1 MGQGAVMRITVW
13 LLAALMLAGCGSSRA
28 VRDVQP
34 QGFLGDYSRLT
45 PGASGEA
52 ALRYVNPDVDWAAYD
67 KVIVA
72 PVTVWASSGTTAV
85 PEQDLKN
92 AADYLYAQLRDQL
105 GKDFQLVDQPGPG
118 TLRVAAALTD
128 AEPANQT
135 MVVVSSVVPMA
146 AAVSGSYEYIT
157 GKPTFQGQAAVEAK
171 ITDAASGEV
180 LAEAVDRR
188 MGGRALN
195 SAANK
200 WTDVDNILGY
210 WAQQTRFRLCELQER
225 TGCVRPQTGGL

>member
-1 MGQGAVMRITVW
+1 MEMQMEPVVN
-13 LLAALMLAGCGSSRA
+13 LQPDLAAKRKKNRLLTAEMLIPSMWQA
-28 VRDVQP
+28 VRMLNPSIMARNPVM
-34 QGFLGDYSRLT
+34 FVTELGAILT
-45 PGASGEA
+45 
-52 ALRYVNPDVDWAAYD
+52 
-67 KVIVA
+67 
-72 PVTVWASSGTTAV
+72 
-85 PEQDLKN
+85 
-92 AADYLYAQLRDQL
+92 
-105 GKDFQLVDQPGPG
+105 
-118 TLRVAAALTD
+118 TLATI
-128 AEPANQT
+128 
-135 MVVVSSVVPMA
+135 A

-157 GKPTFQGQAAVEAK
+157 GEPTFQGQAAVEAK

-200 WTDVDNILGY
+200 WTDVDNILSY

>member
-1 MGQGAVMRITVW
+1 MRIAAW
-13 LLAALMLAGCGSSRA
+13 LLAALVLAGCGSSRQ

-45 PGASGEA
+45 TGASGEA
-52 ALRYVNPDVDWAAYD
+52 ALRYINPDADWASYD
-67 KVIVA
+67 KVIVE
-72 PVTVWASSGTTAV
+72 PVTVWASGGATAV

-92 AADYLYAQLRDQL
+92 VADYLYAQLRDQL

-135 MVVVSSVVPMA
+135 MVAVSSVVPIA

-157 GKPTFQGQAAVEAK
+157 GEPTFQGQAAVEAK

-200 WTDVDNILGY
+200 WTDVDNILSY

-225 TGCVRPQTGGL
+225 AGCVRPQTGGL